1 MKLIEDNRL
10 FNEIYGP
17 NSHIQLI
24 NKSKEFL
31 EIMIQNNKLSET
43 ELSIIWEATQKGDL
57 EGKLTILN
65 IFKEIIGSF
74 KENHLNYNYCP
85 LKTFISSCP
94 KFFLRNDHIGKYKSS
109 KKYCMTLRCTL
120 VYSSLNQSIFSDRV
134 F

>member
-57 EGKLTILN
+57 EGKLSILN

-74 KENHLNYNYCP
+74 KENHLNYIIHK
-85 LKTFISSCP
+85 L
-94 KFFLRNDHIGKYKSS
+94 
-109 KKYCMTLRCTL
+109 
-120 VYSSLNQSIFSDRV
+120 YSIPSNELTNEEINV
-134 F
+134 IML